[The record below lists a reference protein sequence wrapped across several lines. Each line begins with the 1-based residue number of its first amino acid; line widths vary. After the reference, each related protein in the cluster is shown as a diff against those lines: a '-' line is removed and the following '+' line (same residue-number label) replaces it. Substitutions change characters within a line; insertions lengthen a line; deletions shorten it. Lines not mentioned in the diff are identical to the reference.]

1 MSAHSGRLQ
10 HAIKHLR
17 ESWDRAR
24 ESWDDQNARDFEK
37 NHLMPIEQLTRST
50 MVGMDKLSEVL
61 QKLKKA
67 CEEERF

>member
-10 HAIKHLR
+10 HAIKNLR
-17 ESWDRAR
+17 EHWDRTR
-24 ESWDDQNARDFEK
+24 ESWDDQTARDFEK
-37 NHLMPIEQLTRST
+37 NHIMPVEQLSRSA

-67 CEEERF
+67 CEEERS